1 MCFSNSGLALETYT
15 LIIERKT
22 MDELKFLI
30 VEDNASTA
38 TKLEQQI
45 ESIGCH
51 PVKTVDNAVAALQ
64 YIEREVVDAVIA
76 NVFINGKPEGI
87 QLAAQLKARD
97 LPIFLIAS
105 SEDPEIYRQARRV
118 QPMGYFVQPFSK
130 YTLQNTIDIALKRR
144 RSPEVGFI
152 QDAFFVKQNNLLRK
166 IPIDE
171 VLWIKTEGN
180 YSLIHTIT
188 KKYVLKL
195 SLKKV
200 LEQLPTTYFIQIQR
214 AYIIA
219 LSKMEDIDTS
229 TNEVIIN
236 KERLPL
242 GRNYKEALFSRLKI
256 LK

>member
-1 MCFSNSGLALETYT
+1 
-15 LIIERKT
+15 

-30 VEDNASTA
+30 VEESATTA
-38 TKLEQQI
+38 TNLEQQI
-45 ESIGCH
+45 VSIGCY
-51 PVKTVDNAVAALQ
+51 PVKTVDNAIAALQ
-64 YIEREVVDAVIA
+64 YIEEEVVDAVIA

-87 QLAAQLKARD
+87 ELAAQLKTRH
-97 LPIFLIAS
+97 LPIFLIAA
-105 SEDPEIYRQARRV
+105 SEDPEIYRQARQV

-130 YTLQNTIDIALKRR
+130 YTLRNTIDISLKKKRYA
-144 RSPEVGFI
+144 EAGLV

-166 IPIDE
+166 ISIAE

-180 YSLIHTIT
+180 YSLIHTTT
-188 KKYVLKL
+188 KKYILKL

-200 LEQLPTTYFIQIQR
+200 LEQLPSAYFIQIQR

-219 LSKMEDIDTS
+219 LSKIEDIDTS
-229 TNEVIIN
+229 TSEVIIN

-242 GRNYKEALFSRLKI
+242 GRNYKEALLSRLKI

>member
-1 MCFSNSGLALETYT
+1 
-15 LIIERKT
+15 

-30 VEDNASTA
+30 VE
-38 TKLEQQI
+38 
-45 ESIGCH
+45 G
-51 PVKTVDNAVAALQ
+51 KTAALQ

-87 QLAAQLKARD
+87 ELAAQLKTRH
-97 LPIFLIAS
+97 LPVFLIAA
-105 SEDPEIYRQARRV
+105 SEDPEIYRQARQV

-130 YTLQNTIDIALKRR
+130 YTLQNTIDISFKKKR
-144 RSPEVGFI
+144 SAEVGFI
-152 QDAFFVKQNNLLRK
+152 RDAFFVKQNNLLRK
-166 IPIDE
+166 IPISE

-180 YSLIHTIT
+180 YSLIHTTT
-188 KKYVLKL
+188 KKYILKL

-200 LEQLPTTYFIQIQR
+200 LEQLPTAYFIQIQR

-219 LSKMEDIDTS
+219 LSKIEDIDTS
-229 TNEVIIN
+229 TNEVIIT

>member
-1 MCFSNSGLALETYT
+1 
-15 LIIERKT
+15 

-30 VEDNASTA
+30 VEENAAAA
-38 TKLEQQI
+38 TSLEQQI
-45 ESIGCH
+45 ESIGCY
-51 PVKTVDNAVAALQ
+51 PVKTVDNVVAALK
-64 YIEREVVDAVIA
+64 YIDQEVVDAVIA

-87 QLAAQLKARD
+87 ELAAQLKTRH
-97 LPIFLIAS
+97 LPIFLIAAS
-105 SEDPEIYRQARRV
+105 DDPEIYRQAREV

-130 YTLQNTIDIALKRR
+130 YTLKNTIDISWKQRKHKRP
-144 RSPEVGFI
+144 PEVDFV

-180 YSLIHTIT
+180 YSLIHTTT
-188 KKYVLKL
+188 KKYILKL

-200 LEQLPTTYFIQIQR
+200 LEQLPVAYFIQIQR

-219 LSKMEDIDTS
+219 LSKIEDIDTS
-229 TNEVIIN
+229 TSEVIIN

-242 GRNYKEALFSRLKI
+242 GRNYKEGLFSRLKI

>member
-1 MCFSNSGLALETYT
+1 M
-15 LIIERKT
+15 K
-22 MDELKFLI
+22 
-30 VEDNASTA
+30 
-38 TKLEQQI
+38 Q
-45 ESIGCH
+45 
-51 PVKTVDNAVAALQ
+51 
-64 YIEREVVDAVIA
+64 
-76 NVFINGKPEGI
+76 
-87 QLAAQLKARD
+87 
-97 LPIFLIAS
+97 
-105 SEDPEIYRQARRV
+105 RRH
-118 QPMGYFVQPFSK
+118 
-130 YTLQNTIDIALKRR
+130 KR
-144 RSPEVGFI
+144 PAEVGFV

-188 KKYVLKL
+188 KKYILKL

-219 LSKMEDIDTS
+219 LSKIEDIDTS
-229 TNEVIIN
+229 TSEVIIN

-242 GRNYKEALFSRLKI
+242 GRNYKEGLFSRLKI

>member
-1 MCFSNSGLALETYT
+1 
-15 LIIERKT
+15 

-30 VEDNASTA
+30 VEGNATTA
-38 TKLEQQI
+38 ASLEQQI
-45 ESIGCH
+45 ESIGCY
-51 PVKTVDNAVAALQ
+51 PVKTVDTVLAALK
-64 YIEREVVDAVIA
+64 YVDREVVDAVIA

-87 QLAAQLKARD
+87 ELAAQLKTRH
-97 LPIFLIAS
+97 LPIFLIAA
-105 SEDPEIYRQARRV
+105 SEDPEIYRQARQV

-130 YTLQNTIDIALKRR
+130 YTLKNTIDISLKQRR
-144 RSPEVGFI
+144 LQRPFEVGFV

-171 VLWIKTEGN
+171 VFWIKTEGN
-180 YSLIHTIT
+180 YSLIHTTT
-188 KKYVLKL
+188 KKYILKL

-219 LSKMEDIDTS
+219 LSKIEDIDTS
-229 TNEVIIN
+229 TSEVIIN

-242 GRNYKEALFSRLKI
+242 GRNYKEGLFSRLNI